1 MVLIEILPIR
11 VQKANRDT
19 AMTNSAK
26 ELALP
31 IRYKENTMIMNEINK
46 GMRLLNFETSHPE
59 IGSPMR
65 ELIGITSNKFPN
77 SASLKSKFD
86 LIEGILE
93 AQVAKPNPNKKK

>member
-19 AMTNSAK
+19 AITSSTK
-26 ELALP
+26 ELAIP
-31 IRYKENTMIMNEINK
+31 IKYKENTIIMNEINN
-46 GMRLLNFETSHPE
+46 GIRLLNFETSHPE
-59 IGSPMR
+59 IGSPMS
-65 ELIGITSNKFPN
+65 ELIGITNNKFPN

-86 LIEGILE
+86 LIEGIRE